1 MRIRNAPRLCLLE
14 ARERE
19 REREGGRRERKLQR
33 RIPARR
39 NGTRR
44 SNEIKQPIISCRR
57 TEFSRTRTV
66 YLLIAIGSEAR
77 DFLSVPFAS
86 LRMKFFYE
94 KVDRIHANV

>member
-1 MRIRNAPRLCLLE
+1 MERASIVSLGR
-14 ARERE
+14 RERE
-19 REREGGRRERKLQR
+19 KERGGRERKLQR

-77 DFLSVPFAS
+77 LSFRSFCIASNEVFL
-86 LRMKFFYE
+86 
-94 KVDRIHANV
+94 